1 MKRPQF
7 VFRPNLRDP
16 AQRRAWQ
23 LLQAQPAGE
32 RSAYLASCILKSD
45 DRAAVQKELRKV
57 LKEELG
63 KIQVTAPAADPK
75 QKMAVPKS
83 TLDFFTALQED
94 VLEYPPR
101 IAAETQNTAK
111 ELRFAFGW
119 PKGDEW
125 KWLYFEWNEPA
136 TTPS

>member
-1 MKRPQF
+1 MNRPQF

-32 RSAYLASCILKSD
+32 RSAYLAACILKSD

-63 KIQVTAPAADPK
+63 KIQVTAVPAEPK
-75 QKMAVPKS
+75 PKKAVPS
-83 TLDFFTALQED
+83 ATLEFFSALQQDAPE
-94 VLEYPPR
+94 
-101 IAAETQNTAK
+101 
-111 ELRFAFGW
+111 
-119 PKGDEW
+119 
-125 KWLYFEWNEPA
+125 
-136 TTPS
+136 

>member
-23 LLQAQPAGE
+23 LLQAQPPGE
-32 RSAYLASCILKSD
+32 RSAYLAACILKSD

-63 KIQVTAPAADPK
+63 KIQVTTVPAEPK
-75 QKMAVPKS
+75 AKKAVPKS
-83 TLDFFTALQED
+83 TMDFFSALQQDAPE
-94 VLEYPPR
+94 
-101 IAAETQNTAK
+101 
-111 ELRFAFGW
+111 
-119 PKGDEW
+119 
-125 KWLYFEWNEPA
+125 
-136 TTPS
+136 

>member
-63 KIQVTAPAADPK
+63 KIQVTAVPAEPK
-75 QKMAVPKS
+75 PKKPVPKS
-83 TLDFFTALQED
+83 TLDFFSALQ
-94 VLEYPPR
+94 L
-101 IAAETQNTAK
+101 
-111 ELRFAFGW
+111 
-119 PKGDEW
+119 DEP
-125 KWLYFEWNEPA
+125 E
-136 TTPS
+136 

>member
-94 VLEYPPR
+94 VLEYPPPHCSG
-101 IAAETQNTAK
+101 NTKYSQRTAIR
-111 ELRFAFGW
+111 L
-119 PKGDEW
+119 
-125 KWLYFEWNEPA
+125 WLA
-136 TTPS
+136 QRR

>member
-23 LLQAQPAGE
+23 LLQAQPPGE
-32 RSAYLASCILKSD
+32 RSAYLAACILRASD
-45 DRAAVQKELRKV
+45 QAAAQKELRRV

-63 KIQVTAPAADPK
+63 KIQFSAAPV
-75 QKMAVPKS
+75 QKTQKAVPRA

-94 VLEYPPR
+94 K
-101 IAAETQNTAK
+101 T
-111 ELRFAFGW
+111 
-119 PKGDEW
+119 
-125 KWLYFEWNEPA
+125 
-136 TTPS
+136 

>member
-23 LLQAQPAGE
+23 LLQAQPTGE
-32 RSAYLASCILKSD
+32 RSAYLAACILKSD

-63 KIQVTAPAADPK
+63 KIQVIAATQTKPK
-75 QKMAVPKS
+75 KAVPS
-83 TLDFFTALQED
+83 ATLDFFSALQQDAPE
-94 VLEYPPR
+94 
-101 IAAETQNTAK
+101 
-111 ELRFAFGW
+111 
-119 PKGDEW
+119 
-125 KWLYFEWNEPA
+125 
-136 TTPS
+136 

>member
-23 LLQAQPAGE
+23 LLQAQPPGE
-32 RSAYLASCILKSD
+32 RSAYLAACILKAD

-63 KIQVTAPAADPK
+63 KIQVTAASATKTEEGGAQVNAGIFLCLAAGRPRIVLRVAADGTNY
-75 QKMAVPKS
+75 S
-83 TLDFFTALQED
+83 QE
-94 VLEYPPR
+94 R
-101 IAAETQNTAK
+101 I
-111 ELRFAFGW
+111 LAFS
-119 PKGDEW
+119 K
-125 KWLYFEWNEPA
+125 
-136 TTPS
+136 

>member
-1 MKRPQF
+1 MTRPQF

-32 RSAYLASCILKSD
+32 RSAYLAACILRASD
-45 DRAAVQKELRKV
+45 QAAAQKELRRV

-63 KIQVTAPAADPK
+63 KIQFAAAPV
-75 QKMAVPKS
+75 QKPQKAVPRA

-94 VLEYPPR
+94 
-101 IAAETQNTAK
+101 ET
-111 ELRFAFGW
+111 
-119 PKGDEW
+119 
-125 KWLYFEWNEPA
+125 
-136 TTPS
+136 

>member
-32 RSAYLASCILKSD
+32 RSAYLAACILKSD
-45 DRAAVQKELRKV
+45 DRDEKKKELRKV

-63 KIQVTAPAADPK
+63 KIQVTAPVADPK

-94 VLEYPPR
+94 VPE
-101 IAAETQNTAK
+101 
-111 ELRFAFGW
+111 
-119 PKGDEW
+119 
-125 KWLYFEWNEPA
+125 
-136 TTPS
+136 

>member
-32 RSAYLASCILKSD
+32 RSAYLAACILKSD
-45 DRAAVQKELRKV
+45 DRAAVQKELRMV

-63 KIQVTAPAADPK
+63 KIQVIAATQTKPK
-75 QKMAVPKS
+75 KAVPS
-83 TLDFFTALQED
+83 TTLEFFSALQQDAPE
-94 VLEYPPR
+94 
-101 IAAETQNTAK
+101 
-111 ELRFAFGW
+111 
-119 PKGDEW
+119 
-125 KWLYFEWNEPA
+125 
-136 TTPS
+136 

>member
-63 KIQVTAPAADPK
+63 KIQVTAAPAEPK
-75 QKMAVPKS
+75 PKKAVPKA
-83 TLDFFTALQED
+83 TLDFFSALQ
-94 VLEYPPR
+94 
-101 IAAETQNTAK
+101 Q
-111 ELRFAFGW
+111 
-119 PKGDEW
+119 DEQ
-125 KWLYFEWNEPA
+125 
-136 TTPS
+136 

>member
-32 RSAYLASCILKSD
+32 RSAYLAACILKSD

-63 KIQVTAPAADPK
+63 KMQFAATPA
-75 QKMAVPKS
+75 QKLRQAAPKS

-94 VLEYPPR
+94 APE
-101 IAAETQNTAK
+101 
-111 ELRFAFGW
+111 
-119 PKGDEW
+119 
-125 KWLYFEWNEPA
+125 
-136 TTPS
+136 

>member
-32 RSAYLASCILKSD
+32 RSAYLAACILKSD

-63 KIQVTAPAADPK
+63 KIQVSAAPQAKPRK
-75 QKMAVPKS
+75 AVPS
-83 TLDFFTALQED
+83 ATLEFFSALQQDAPE
-94 VLEYPPR
+94 
-101 IAAETQNTAK
+101 
-111 ELRFAFGW
+111 
-119 PKGDEW
+119 
-125 KWLYFEWNEPA
+125 
-136 TTPS
+136 

>member
-32 RSAYLASCILKSD
+32 RSAYLAACILKSD

-57 LKEELG
+57 LKEELS
-63 KIQVTAPAADPK
+63 KIQVTAAPAEPK
-75 QKMAVPKS
+75 PKKALPKS
-83 TLDFFTALQED
+83 TLDFFSALQQDAPE
-94 VLEYPPR
+94 
-101 IAAETQNTAK
+101 
-111 ELRFAFGW
+111 
-119 PKGDEW
+119 
-125 KWLYFEWNEPA
+125 
-136 TTPS
+136 